1 MPSAVPGAG
10 PWGGMYRLLCP
21 WLCLPS
27 WPLPA
32 QCQLPAPCPVPLP
45 APRAALRTGSSG
57 FAGFLQQLVS
67 HQRRG
72 EGRQGGRGAWWLQR
86 GQVWT
91 HMHGVGDGKG
101 ARSMPPRRPA
111 TASKRDTAGP
121 GGIVTPM

>member
-10 PWGGMYRLLCP
+10 PWGGMHRLLCP

-32 QCQLPAPCPVPLP
+32 QCQLPAPHPVPLP
-45 APRAALRTGSSG
+45 AARAALRTRSGG
-57 FAGFLQQLVS
+57 FAGLLQQLVS

-72 EGRQGGRGAWWLQR
+72 KGRAGGRGAWWLQR

-91 HMHGVGDGKG
+91 HMHGGGG
-101 ARSMPPRRPA
+101 RLSMPPRYPA
-111 TASKRDTAGP
+111 NARVREITGP
-121 GGIVTPM
+121 GGTVTPI